1 MKRIYNKVYKAA
13 IAALMLTAA
22 TACTSEMPLPDNA
35 QEPDTKPETGTL
47 TTVTVSQDAGAQTR
61 LNYQE
66 NGSKM
71 DVTWKTGDEIYIGVP
86 PAQKPLSRPASR
98 NTPAPKP
105 MEPKLHLHPQTDL
118 PASPREQN
126 SLPST

>member
-86 PAQKPLSRPASR
+86 PAQGTESRK
-98 NTPAPKP
+98 T
-105 MEPKLHLHPQTDL
+105 L
-118 PASPREQN
+118 EQAGFKKY
-126 SLPST
+126 T